1 MWNFPLIQ
9 TLLLAGSVISRASAT
24 AASSVSSTFSNAVL
38 YQFDTDGNA
47 IDLTSAKI
55 DYLGGAYIWYG
66 LPKACGEDFCG
77 ISSYSSS
84 DLKSWKFNGL
94 LFDPNT
100 AAIKTLCLAPNSG
113 NCGRPHIVYSAVNH
127 DYVLWV
133 NAGAPGYVIFTSSS
147 PTSGYVVNDN
157 RALVGYQPAGPFQ
170 GGDFTVQVMNGTGY
184 LVYSLIDFNTLGAS
198 IWPPF
203 LQSMYAQ
210 QLSPDMRNT
219 TGSAYHVVSAA
230 GDLVDYEAE
239 SPDIFQRGDYFY
251 ITASNTCGYCD
262 GTLLILYRSK
272 SLAGPWVRQI
282 ISADT
287 CGGQSNGVLTL
298 PSPLGP
304 TSYLHVADIIRT
316 APLAGTR
323 TASHGHQVQKLEF
336 NNDGTLQ
343 DLDCSPSKSF
353 TVAFTPGTNVSST
366 GQAVSATDGS
376 GESGIYSATCN
387 LPSYQLYQT
396 WASSKTGK
404 LSEVSVNIAGIEP
417 TGNLSITI
425 FRYSNNTNFF
435 TPRYIWETL
444 ATYNLVPG
452 ETSQAFEAIHVPVNA
467 SVSKGDRLGIAL
479 VGASVTQFCTLITT
493 SGNEYDVHTSTRTLF
508 AIGANQV
515 SYRGPDGKTP
525 PVQVM
530 VGKQIKW
537 YAVVN

>member
-1 MWNFPLIQ
+1 M
-9 TLLLAGSVISRASAT
+9 
-24 AASSVSSTFSNAVL
+24 
-38 YQFDTDGNA
+38 A
-47 IDLTSAKI
+47 I
-55 DYLGGAYIWYG
+55 G
-66 LPKACGEDFCG
+66 
-77 ISSYSSS
+77 
-84 DLKSWKFNGL
+84 
-94 LFDPNT
+94 
-100 AAIKTLCLAPNSG
+100 
-113 NCGRPHIVYSAVNH
+113 
-127 DYVLWV
+127 
-133 NAGAPGYVIFTSSS
+133 
-147 PTSGYVVNDN
+147 
-157 RALVGYQPAGPFQ
+157 
-170 GGDFTVQVMNGTGY
+170 
-184 LVYSLIDFNTLGAS
+184 
-198 IWPPF
+198 
-203 LQSMYAQ
+203 
-210 QLSPDMRNT
+210 
-219 TGSAYHVVSAA
+219 
-230 GDLVDYEAE
+230 
-239 SPDIFQRGDYFY
+239 
-251 ITASNTCGYCD
+251 
-262 GTLLILYRSK
+262 
-272 SLAGPWVRQI
+272 
-282 ISADT
+282 
-287 CGGQSNGVLTL
+287 
-298 PSPLGP
+298 
-304 TSYLHVADIIRT
+304 
-316 APLAGTR
+316 
-323 TASHGHQVQKLEF
+323 
-336 NNDGTLQ
+336 
-343 DLDCSPSKSF
+343 SPSKSF

>member
-1 MWNFPLIQ
+1 M
-9 TLLLAGSVISRASAT
+9 
-24 AASSVSSTFSNAVL
+24 
-38 YQFDTDGNA
+38 
-47 IDLTSAKI
+47 
-55 DYLGGAYIWYG
+55 
-66 LPKACGEDFCG
+66 
-77 ISSYSSS
+77 
-84 DLKSWKFNGL
+84 
-94 LFDPNT
+94 
-100 AAIKTLCLAPNSG
+100 
-113 NCGRPHIVYSAVNH
+113 
-127 DYVLWV
+127 
-133 NAGAPGYVIFTSSS
+133 
-147 PTSGYVVNDN
+147 
-157 RALVGYQPAGPFQ
+157 
-170 GGDFTVQVMNGTGY
+170 QVMNGTGY

-343 DLDCSPSKSF
+343 DLDCKSPS
-353 TVAFTPGTNVSST
+353 
-366 GQAVSATDGS
+366 SAS
-376 GESGIYSATCN
+376 
-387 LPSYQLYQT
+387 
-396 WASSKTGK
+396 
-404 LSEVSVNIAGIEP
+404 
-417 TGNLSITI
+417 
-425 FRYSNNTNFF
+425 
-435 TPRYIWETL
+435 
-444 ATYNLVPG
+444 
-452 ETSQAFEAIHVPVNA
+452 
-467 SVSKGDRLGIAL
+467 
-479 VGASVTQFCTLITT
+479 QFCW
-493 SGNEYDVHTSTRTLF
+493 R
-508 AIGANQV
+508 
-515 SYRGPDGKTP
+515 
-525 PVQVM
+525 
-530 VGKQIKW
+530 
-537 YAVVN
+537 